1 MIGFP
6 LMTRKTFYFDM
17 DSVLT
22 DFDTHCIKLVGK
34 TMIDMTSKEK
44 KLVWNDLLYNN
55 GFYNLEPLEGFEK
68 LKEFILTEL
77 IGKADVA
84 ILTSTGRLSNH
95 NITTTQKRNWL
106 TDYGLGSIACI
117 TVPGKEYKKAYAT
130 PDSFLLDDHPENIVE
145 FHNAG
150 GVGYAYYDSTLVDDA
165 IDQMRKFLKG

>member
-1 MIGFP
+1 
-6 LMTRKTFYFDM
+6 MTRKTFYFDM

-22 DFDTHCIKLVGK
+22 DFDTHCINLVGK

-44 KLVWNDLLYNN
+44 KLVWNDLLHNN

-77 IGKADVA
+77 IGKADVG

-95 NITTTQKRNWL
+95 NITTTQKRQWL
-106 TDYGLGSIACI
+106 KNHGLGSIACI

-130 PDSFLLDDHPENIVE
+130 PDSFLLDDHPENIGGFV
-145 FHNAG
+145 NAG
-150 GVGYAYYDSTLVDDA
+150 GVGYTYSSPSLVDDA